1 MSKLYR
7 YLGDQLF
14 SSFLS
19 FFLPLFGIASLL
31 FFIKLV
37 SVTAVIQ
44 ISFGELMEL
53 YLFILPQILFFTL
66 PISFFAAG
74 VGALHRLSFEY
85 ETIALFSLGI
95 GPGRILTFFRRYAT
109 LLSLA
114 LLLLSLILIPQAK
127 QLYKGFVIY
136 KKVQA
141 KINIKPSEFGHHF
154 GDWYL
159 FIEKKGTEGYENVA
173 LYNQKL
179 QNQENFIIAQKA
191 KIDND
196 KGLKLSLHS
205 GHAYTYQPQKLKQID
220 FEKLILHDTSTNH
233 FFHYKNPFVYWLGA
247 LSNHRRAYDLTLFVL
262 FSLFPLVSLYFLAAL
277 GIHNPRYEKANIFL
291 KSLVVMALYFGISF
305 GISKALGFWAL
316 AFAPLWLVAGVI
328 YYNQKVAK
336 RY

>member
-1 MSKLYR
+1 MSRLFR

-14 SSFLS
+14 GSFLS
-19 FFLPLFGIASLL
+19 FFLPLFGIASLI

-37 SVTAVIQ
+37 SVTAIVQ
-44 ISFGELMEL
+44 IGFGELMEL

-66 PISFFAAG
+66 PIAFFAAG

-95 GPGRILTFFRRYAT
+95 GPRRILNFFRRFGG

-127 QLYKGFVIY
+127 QLYKGFIVY

-159 FIEKKGTEGYENVA
+159 FIEKKGVKGYENVA

-179 QNQENFIIAQKA
+179 QNQENFIVAKRA

-196 KGLKLSLHS
+196 QGLKLSLHS
-205 GHAYTYQPQKLKQID
+205 GSVYTYQPNRLKQID
-220 FEKLILHDTSTNH
+220 FEKLVLFDTSAEH
-233 FFHYKNPFVYWLGA
+233 FFHYKDPLVYWLEA

-262 FSLFPLVSLYFLAAL
+262 FALFPLVSLYFIVSL
-277 GIHNPRYEKANIFL
+277 GLHNPRYEKGNIFL

-316 AFAPLWLVAGVI
+316 AFAPLWLVLGAL
-328 YYNQKVAK
+328 YYNRTVAK